1 MTRQKPFH
9 ELTDGKVK
17 VTIWHETVNGV
28 VRFNINF
35 TRLFNEADRWWD
47 STCFQEDDMPAVG
60 RLARDVSLWI
70 LENAGRLEAA
80 AGAEGSGGAA

>member
-9 ELTDGKVK
+9 ELTDGRVK

-60 RLARDVSLWI
+60 RLAGDVSLWI
-70 LENAGRLEAA
+70 LENAYRLEAEA
-80 AGAEGSGGAA
+80 ESEGSGGAA

>member
-70 LENAGRLEAA
+70 LENACRLEAEA
-80 AGAEGSGGAA
+80 EAEGSGGAA

>member
-9 ELTDGKVK
+9 ELTDGRVK

-70 LENAGRLEAA
+70 LENAYRLEAEA
-80 AGAEGSGGAA
+80 ESEGSGGAA